1 LSTLFSINFRR
12 ESYLRELARAR
23 NRVLALGA
31 WVAYFGVMAVVLG
44 LYGLNC
50 ASLTH
55 RVARLERQ
63 EQRARAQAGQHK
75 DWKLTPGQI
84 GEIERYVSSTQSWRD
99 RFAHFSAVMPSNARM
114 TSLALNPENMSGP
127 LNENKV
133 VMTGQLKL
141 APGEDRMHGVVE
153 LVSALRHDAT
163 IGSCYHT
170 IRLVSTRSSDEGGP
184 VADFTIECQP

>member
-1 LSTLFSINFRR
+1 LSTLFGINFRR

-50 ASLTH
+50 ASLTQ

-63 EQRARAQAGQHK
+63 EQRARAQAGQRT
-75 DWKLTPGQI
+75 DWKLTPGQL
-84 GEIERYVSSTQSWRD
+84 GEIERYVSNTQSWRD
-99 RFAHFSAVMPSNARM
+99 RLEHFAAVMPANARL
-114 TSLALNPENMSGP
+114 TSLALNPENLSGP
-127 LNENKV
+127 ANENKV

-153 LVSALRHDAT
+153 LVSALRHDKT
-163 IGSCYHT
+163 ISASYRT
-170 IRLVSTRSSDEGGP
+170 IRLVSTRTSEAGGP
-184 VADFTIECQP
+184 VAEFSIECQP